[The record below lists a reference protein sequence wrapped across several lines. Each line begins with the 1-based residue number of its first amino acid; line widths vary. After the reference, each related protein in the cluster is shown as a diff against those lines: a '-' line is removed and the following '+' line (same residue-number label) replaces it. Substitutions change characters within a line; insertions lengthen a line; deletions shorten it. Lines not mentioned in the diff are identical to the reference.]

1 MTRIKNDELEKLM
14 LNFSKCTDR
23 DVALLRRIDLL
34 QFNGNLQSTKTIKK
48 KAENAI
54 RIVLKRVKDH
64 ILRQKT

>member
-1 MTRIKNDELEKLM
+1 MTRIKNDELEKLR

-48 KAENAI
+48 AENAI

>member
-48 KAENAI
+48 AENAI